1 VQFLDYRQGTPLPDP
16 PPGSDIVLEIDVL
29 GATEIKGRFPDAV
42 LIFVDA
48 PSPEE
53 QERRLRSRG
62 DPEEKVRQRMEKAT
76 AERDLGRRMGAVT
89 VINDDLDRAVTE
101 LHAVIS
107 EARSRN

>member
-62 DPEEKVRQRMEKAT
+62 DPEEKVRQRM
-76 AERDLGRRMGAVT
+76 GAVT

-101 LHAVIS
+101 VHQVI
-107 EARSRN
+107 EAARSRN

>member
-1 VQFLDYRQGTPLPDP
+1 MQFLDYRQGTPLPDP

-48 PSPEE
+48 PSSEE

-101 LHAVIS
+101 LHQVIAD
-107 EARSRN
+107 ARSRI